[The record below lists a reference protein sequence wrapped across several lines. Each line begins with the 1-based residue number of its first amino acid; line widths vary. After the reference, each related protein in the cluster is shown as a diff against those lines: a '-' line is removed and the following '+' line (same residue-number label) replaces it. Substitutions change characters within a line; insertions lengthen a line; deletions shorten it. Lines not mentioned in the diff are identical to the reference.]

1 MQYDIETNLEP
12 TIAFYEDA
20 LRGSLVSASDQE
32 EEEIVLPPAENNA
45 ITSAATTIRQ
55 RLALLL
61 CESPGLLEYNVRKRL
76 VPRLSRLRSSSLL
89 GKGPLGEENIRAIAT
104 KTDSRFDEWL
114 QSMTQGDNDEGGG
127 DPNLDYNPS
136 PANNNDIMTKQEP
149 TRTPSSYMVLSN
161 LQSGGNIGN
170 ILRSASIFGCQECL
184 VVGQKRHRLTGDHG
198 SRFHLPRRH
207 FYSHDDAKKFLA
219 SKGVRIY
226 GVEIMEDAAPIMKYD
241 PATGKVEFPFDRQ
254 YSGAAFVMGNEGSG
268 LSAKQREICDE
279 FLFVPQAR
287 GATHGNNGSASLNVA
302 CAAAVVLQAYCTW
315 AGYSYAHV
323 DGEKFVSVVVA
334 SESGET

>member
-32 EEEIVLPPAENNA
+32 EEEIVLQPAENNA

-184 VVGQKRHRLTGDHG
+184 VVGQKRHRLKGDHG

-302 CAAAVVLQAYCTW
+302 CAAAVVLQSYCTW